1 MGKSGHFVHRVVD
14 STLNVTFGTSYDSTK
29 NIFVE
34 LNKVSDGNQKALLR
48 NKKVYSG
55 NIQLIRLKGT
65 VSGGPTQITLKGYE
79 DSGGTKLLIPPSTG
93 ILEAAVSGATQSVAF
108 KVDVFH
114 SSNVDDL
121 FFFAKTDTGSFT
133 VTEVQVSWFE

>member
-1 MGKSGHFVHRVVD
+1 MKATD
-14 STLNVTFGTSYDSTK
+14 C
-29 NIFVE
+29 
-34 LNKVSDGNQKALLR
+34 VSQSRSN
-48 NKKVYSG
+48 N
-55 NIQLIRLKGT
+55 
-65 VSGGPTQITLKGYE
+65 E